1 MRLFIARLALPCIVV
16 IVFSLGFAGISYAK
30 VELGEALAI
39 WLFDEGEGDVCAD
52 FSGNGHDGALT
63 GDVRW
68 DTGKF
73 GDAILLD
80 GISGHVV
87 AGIVELPNNSFTATL
102 WVNMPDVPTEW
113 VHVLENGSLDHGNW
127 WGAFRLEPGA
137 EEGRFYVS
145 LGDGAQSLD
154 NGANGQLIGWK
165 AGQWEHLAVTYDG
178 SRCRIY
184 LNGAEVDGFDASTDI
199 TAGAGTVIIGCM
211 SSQSRYYSG
220 LVDEVA
226 IFDPALDVDDIN
238 LIMTMGII
246 GSFPVSPAG
255 RLATTWS
262 YIKSE

>member
-1 MRLFIARLALPCIVV
+1 MGLA
-16 IVFSLGFAGISYAK
+16 FAGMSIAK
-30 VELGEALAI
+30 VELEEALAI
-39 WLFDEGEGDVCAD
+39 WLFDEGKGDVCAD
-52 FSGNGHDGALT
+52 FTGKGHDGTIT
-63 GDVRW
+63 GDVKW

-87 AGIVELPNNSFTATL
+87 AGVVELPNNSFTATL
-102 WVNMPDVPTEW
+102 WVYMPEVPAGW
-113 VHVLENGSLDHGNW
+113 VHVLENGSLENGNW

-154 NGANGQLIGWK
+154 NGTNGQLIGWK

-184 LNGAEVDGFDASTDI
+184 LNGAEVDGFDANLDI

-226 IFDPALDVDDIN
+226 LFDNALDVDEIN
-238 LIMTMGII
+238 FIMTMGIV

-262 YIKSE
+262 YIKSQ